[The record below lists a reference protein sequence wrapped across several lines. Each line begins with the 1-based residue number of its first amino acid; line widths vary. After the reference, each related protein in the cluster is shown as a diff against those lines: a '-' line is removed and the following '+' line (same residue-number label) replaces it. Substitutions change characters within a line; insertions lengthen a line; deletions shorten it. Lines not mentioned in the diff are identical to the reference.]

1 MVAPTMPF
9 VGGYKD
15 TGPRQY
21 EACRVSRPCV
31 FFPRLDTATTFGQD
45 LGLSFKLGGSG
56 CLGWGQSA

>member
-9 VGGYKD
+9 VGYKD

-31 FFPRLDTATTFGQD
+31 FFPRLDTVTTLGQD
-45 LGLSFKLGGSG
+45 LGLSFKLGRSG
-56 CLGWGQSA
+56 CLG